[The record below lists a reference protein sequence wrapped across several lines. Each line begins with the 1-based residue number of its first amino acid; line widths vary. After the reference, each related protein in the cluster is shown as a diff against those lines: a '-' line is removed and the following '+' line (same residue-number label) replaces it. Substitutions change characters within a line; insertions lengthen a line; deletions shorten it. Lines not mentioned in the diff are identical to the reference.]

1 MLRNKNHS
9 FATKGF
15 QQFVNNSLHEVY
27 GNAYVKVD
35 RNTIKYAFCDDCDY
49 AVVSETMKF
58 TMLDGRTFE
67 AYYEPKGRKSFVEIK

>member
-15 QQFVNNSLHEVY
+15 QDFVNNSLHEVY
-27 GNAYVKVD
+27 GNACIKVD
-35 RNTIKYAFCDDCDY
+35 RNSIRYAFNDDWDY
-49 AVVSETMKF
+49 AVVSETMRF

-67 AYYEPKGRKSFVEIK
+67 AYYEPKGRKSFTEIK

>member
-15 QQFVNNSLHEVY
+15 QKFVNNSLHEVY
-27 GNAYVKVD
+27 ENAYVKVD
-35 RNTIKYAFCDDCDY
+35 RNTIKYAFCDDWDY
-49 AVVSETMKF
+49 AVVYETMKF

-67 AYYEPKGRKSFVEIK
+67 AYYEPKGRKSFTEIK